1 MKANLA
7 SPTIFQKDHFGEYS
21 NLPKMANFW
30 RVLEFAKFAGEL
42 PLLNKYT
49 KYYLEFFNLQTK
61 YNNLIPSIAYPIH
74 KKKSPMCEKRNPT
87 MIFATDFFFST
98 KTLYLCFLIF
108 LSTIFAIFAI
118 FNYSDLL
125 EQIVPTAKHENVVN
139 RFFLFAI
146 DYYDLVLIEVNRL
159 IVTLAHR
166 PKLK

>member
-1 MKANLA
+1 
-7 SPTIFQKDHFGEYS
+7 
-21 NLPKMANFW
+21 
-30 RVLEFAKFAGEL
+30 
-42 PLLNKYT
+42 
-49 KYYLEFFNLQTK
+49 
-61 YNNLIPSIAYPIH
+61 
-74 KKKSPMCEKRNPT
+74 MCEKRNPT

-166 PKLK
+166 PKLKQPNATMVTKTETDQITITNILNKLC